1 MCEDADFTV
10 EKPSRRSGI
19 ESFYRKKGMT
29 YKKVRV
35 MERWFARR
43 RKSKVLELAD
53 RQMILATDT
62 VADLQKAVAAAVEGK
77 KKEAANHIGHL
88 SKIEHEIDEL
98 RRSIFEELTK
108 DTMPP
113 QDREDIMHLV
123 KRLDEMADHVKDAA
137 RALDLMLK
145 TQIINVFWDPLS
157 FVATKLV
164 EITKILRKA
173 IEALGTNPLKAKKLA
188 ITIDKIEGEIDE
200 KYQHVKELLLKYSD
214 DMSMA
219 TVLFLRDF
227 AEEMEHVADACDDTA
242 DYVRILAATREF

>member
-1 MCEDADFTV
+1 
-10 EKPSRRSGI
+10 
-19 ESFYRKKGMT
+19 
-29 YKKVRV
+29 

-43 RKSKVLELAD
+43 RKYKVLELAD

-62 VADLQKAVAAAVEGK
+62 VVDLQRAVSAAAK
-77 KKEAANHIGHL
+77 SNKKEAETHTEHL

-98 RRSIFEELTK
+98 RRTIFEELTK
-108 DTMPP
+108 NTMTP

-137 RALDLMLK
+137 RSLDLIVK
-145 TQIINVFWDPLS
+145 KKIPEAFWEPLV

-164 EITKILRKA
+164 ECTRILRRA
-173 IEALGTNPLKAKKLA
+173 IEALGTKPPEAKRLA

-200 KYQHVKELLLKYSD
+200 KYQEIKELLIQHSD
-214 DMSMA
+214 KMNSA
-219 TVLFLRDF
+219 TVMFLRDL
-227 AEEMEHVADACDDTA
+227 AEEMEHVADSCDDTA

>member
-1 MCEDADFTV
+1 
-10 EKPSRRSGI
+10 
-19 ESFYRKKGMT
+19 
-29 YKKVRV
+29 

-62 VADLQKAVAAAVEGK
+62 VVDLQKAVTAAAKNNK
-77 KKEAANHIGHL
+77 KDAETHIGHL

-98 RRSIFEELTK
+98 RRTIFEELTK

-137 RALDLMLK
+137 RSLNLILK
-145 TQIINVFWDPLS
+145 TQIPKTFWEPL
-157 FVATKLV
+157 VYIATKLV
-164 EITKILRKA
+164 ECTRILRKA
-173 IEALGTNPLKAKKLA
+173 IEALGTEPSEAKKLA
-188 ITIDKIEGEIDE
+188 MTIDKIEGEIDE
-200 KYQHVKELLLKYSD
+200 RYQEIKERLLQHSN
-214 DMSMA
+214 DMNAA
-219 TVLFLRDF
+219 TVLFLRDL
-227 AEEMEHVADACDDTA
+227 AEEMEHVADSCDDTA

>member
-1 MCEDADFTV
+1 
-10 EKPSRRSGI
+10 
-19 ESFYRKKGMT
+19 
-29 YKKVRV
+29 

-62 VADLQKAVAAAVEGK
+62 VADLQKAVMASAKNNK
-77 KKEAANHIGHL
+77 KKAETHISHL

-98 RRSIFEELTK
+98 RRTIFEELTK
-108 DTMPP
+108 DTMSP

-137 RALDLMLK
+137 RSLDLILNTK
-145 TQIINVFWDPLS
+145 IPKVFWEPL
-157 FVATKLV
+157 VYIATKLV
-164 EITKILRKA
+164 ECTRILRRS
-173 IEALGTNPLKAKKLA
+173 IEALGTKPSEAKRLA

-200 KYQHVKELLLKYSD
+200 KYQEIKELLLQHSD
-214 DMSMA
+214 DMNAA
-219 TVLFLRDF
+219 TVLFLRDL
-227 AEEMEHVADACDDTA
+227 AEEMEHVADSCDDTA

>member
-1 MCEDADFTV
+1 MFCNIMMV
-10 EKPSRRSGI
+10 LQ
-19 ESFYRKKGMT
+19 
-29 YKKVRV
+29 KVVR

-62 VADLQKAVAAAVEGK
+62 VADLQKAVTAAAKGNA
-77 KKEAANHIGHL
+77 KEARAYIEHL

-98 RRSIFEELTK
+98 RRAIFEELTK

-137 RALDLMLK
+137 RSLDLILETKILK
-145 TQIINVFWDPLS
+145 VFWEPLVD
-157 FVATKLV
+157 VATKLV
-164 EITKILRKA
+164 EVTRILRKA
-173 IEALGTNPLKAKKLA
+173 IEALGSAPQEAMELA

-200 KYQHVKELLLKYSD
+200 RYQMIKSLLIQHSD
-214 DMSMA
+214 EMTAA
-219 TVLFLRDF
+219 TLMFLRDL
-227 AEEMEHVADACDDTA
+227 AEEMEHVADSCDDTA

>member
-1 MCEDADFTV
+1 
-10 EKPSRRSGI
+10 
-19 ESFYRKKGMT
+19 
-29 YKKVRV
+29 

-62 VADLQKAVAAAVEGK
+62 VADLQRAVAAAAK
-77 KKEAANHIGHL
+77 NAKKEAEAHVSHL

-98 RRSIFEELTK
+98 RRAIFEELTK

-137 RALDLMLK
+137 RSLNLILNTK
-145 TQIINVFWDPLS
+145 IPKIFWNPLVD
-157 FVATKLV
+157 VATKLV
-164 EITKILRKA
+164 EITRILRKA
-173 IEALGTNPLKAKKLA
+173 IEALGQKPSEAKRLA

-200 KYQHVKELLLKYSD
+200 KYQEMKILLLQHSKE
-214 DMSMA
+214 MSAA
-219 TVLFLRDF
+219 TVLFLRDL
-227 AEEMEHVADACDDTA
+227 AEEMEHVADSCDDTA

>member
-1 MCEDADFTV
+1 L
-10 EKPSRRSGI
+10 
-19 ESFYRKKGMT
+19 
-29 YKKVRV
+29 
-35 MERWFARR
+35 ERWFARR

-62 VADLQKAVAAAVEGK
+62 VVDLQKAVTAAAEGDAE
-77 KKEAANHIGHL
+77 EARTHIEHL

-98 RRSIFEELTK
+98 RRAVFEELTK

-137 RALDLMLK
+137 RSLDLILK
-145 TQIINVFWDPLS
+145 TKISKAFWEPL
-157 FVATKLV
+157 VDIATKLV
-164 EITKILRKA
+164 EITRILRKA
-173 IEALGTNPLKAKKLA
+173 IEALGTTPLEAKKLA

-200 KYQHVKELLLKYSD
+200 RHQMIKNLLIQYSD
-214 DMSMA
+214 EMTAA
-219 TVLFLRDF
+219 TLMFLRDL
-227 AEEMEHVADACDDTA
+227 AEEMEHVADSCDDTA